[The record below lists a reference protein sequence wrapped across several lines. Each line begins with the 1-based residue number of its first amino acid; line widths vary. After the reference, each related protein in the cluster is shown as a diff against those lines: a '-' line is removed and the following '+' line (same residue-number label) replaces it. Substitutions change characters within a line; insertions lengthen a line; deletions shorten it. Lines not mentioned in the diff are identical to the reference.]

1 MCMLKQ
7 SVGYECSPT
16 AGNAAC
22 SFQGTVYP
30 DSGSPFSVADGDAHC
45 NSTNTTLP
53 SGAPVN
59 SANIS
64 STLSYATSALSLAVS
79 SSASFRDGNAITI
92 DGEALMT
99 TTVASYSTSEV
110 GYVGPD
116 SAPSVT
122 IAPSS
127 GGYNA
132 TWATPGVASPTATPI
147 ASSSPIQTFT
157 GAASKDGTPC
167 AMAGAVAVAIA
178 IAAAVL

>member
-1 MCMLKQ
+1 MLKK

-30 DSGSPFSVADGDAHC
+30 DGGSPFSVADGDAHC

-64 STLSYATSALSLAVS
+64 STLSYATSAPSLAVS
-79 SSASFRDGNAITI
+79 SSASFRNGNAIPI
-92 DGEALMT
+92 ASEAPMT
-99 TTVASYSTSEV
+99 TTVTSYSTSEV
-110 GYVGPD
+110 GYVGPK
-116 SAPSVT
+116 SVT
-122 IAPSS
+122 IAPGS
-127 GGYNA
+127 GGYNV
-132 TWATPGVASPTATPI
+132 TGATPGVAFPTATPI

-157 GAASKDGTPC
+157 GAASKDGTPY
-167 AMAGAVAVAIA
+167 AMAGTVAVAIA